1 MKNKENKRRMSKK
14 ARKEFNDLRRELK
27 KANPDPELI
36 NHLLNGDKYIYP
48 VSRRLNEFQSGFQ
61 ITIS

>member
-14 ARKEFNDLRRELK
+14 ARKEFNDLRKELK

-36 NHLLNGDKYIYP
+36 NYLLNGDTYIYTLYQND
-48 VSRRLNEFQSGFQ
+48 STNLRQDNK
-61 ITIS
+61 

>member
-36 NHLLNGDKYIYP
+36 NYLLNGDKYLYP
-48 VSRRLNEFQSGFQ
+48 VSRRLN
-61 ITIS
+61 